1 MANLYGKKAKS
12 PAFMPVDGCAIQI
25 ADSIALAANPTAA
38 DVINFKLPA
47 GIELGSLDIKCDDL
61 DTHGTPTLV
70 FGVGYAPV
78 DSGSSLAAAATA
90 FAAAGQTTAQAGG
103 TLKCSFHPI
112 KFEEDVY
119 VTLTIG
125 TASATFAAGNIS
137 MIAVGSAIGPK

>member
-12 PAFMPVDGCAIQI
+12 PAFMPVDGCGIQI
-25 ADSIALAANPTAA
+25 ADTIALTANPTAG

-47 GIELGSLDIKCDDL
+47 GIELGMLDIKSDDL
-61 DTHGTPTLV
+61 DTNVAPSFV

-78 DSGSSLAAAATA
+78 DSNSSLAAAPTA

-119 VTLTIG
+119 VTITVG
-125 TASATFAAGNIS
+125 TASATFAAGS
-137 MIAVGSAIGPK
+137 MSMVAIGSAIGPK